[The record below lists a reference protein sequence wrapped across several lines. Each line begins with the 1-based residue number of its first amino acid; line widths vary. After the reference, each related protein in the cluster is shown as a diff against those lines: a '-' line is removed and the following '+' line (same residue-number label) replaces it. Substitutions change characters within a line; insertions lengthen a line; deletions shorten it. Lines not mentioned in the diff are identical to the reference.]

1 VSKRQ
6 RDSREYARRMR
17 MIQERATARKGRMRR
32 ATAAIATVLVV
43 FAVMIVAKLG
53 GAGEGGGGEQASPF
67 PTGEA
72 AAAIVAELTSVP
84 PATLDQVGTGSA
96 AGAGSAATLPKPI
109 TGQQVLTDGGKPL
122 VLYVGAE
129 YCPFCAAQRWP
140 VVVALSR
147 FGTFSGLAI
156 TASASDDV
164 YPNTPTVSFHGST
177 YTSDVLTFQGVET
190 SSRTRKGGSY
200 APLDQLTAQQ
210 AQLVQQFNAPPY
222 VDAKSAGSIPFIDF
236 ANQAIAGGASFSP
249 GLLAGMTAEQV
260 TATLADPGSDITKAI
275 VGNAN
280 AITAVLC
287 KVTGGKPANV
297 CTTPAVT
304 AFQGKV

>member
-1 VSKRQ
+1 
-6 RDSREYARRMR
+6 MR
-17 MIQERATARKGRMRR
+17 LIQERATARRGRMRK
-32 ATAAIATVLVV
+32 ATAAIAAVLVV

-53 GAGEGGGGEQASPF
+53 GAGGPETKPTPAF

-72 AAAIVAELTSVP
+72 AAAIVAQLTSVP
-84 PATLDQVGTGSA
+84 PAVLDQVGVGSA
-96 AGAGSAATLPKPI
+96 EILPKAV
-109 TGQQVLTDGGKPL
+109 TGQPVLTEGGKPL

-147 FGTFSGLAI
+147 FGTFSGLTI

-164 YPNTPTVSFHGST
+164 YPDTPTVSFHGST

-190 SSRTRKGGSY
+190 SGRTRKGGSY
-200 APLDQLTAQQ
+200 TPLDQLTPQQ
-210 AQLVQQFNAPPY
+210 AQLVQKFNAPPY
-222 VDAKSAGSIPFIDF
+222 VDAKSAGSIPFVDY
-236 ANQAIAGGASFSP
+236 ANQAITSGATFSP
-249 GLLAGMTAEQV
+249 DLLAGMTAEQV
-260 TATLADPGSDITKAI
+260 TKALSDPGSEIAKA
-275 VGNAN
+275 VNGNAN

-297 CTTPAVT
+297 CTSQAVT

>member
-1 VSKRQ
+1 MSKRQ

-17 MIQERATARKGRMRR
+17 LIQERATARHGRMRR
-32 ATAAIATVLVV
+32 AKAAIAAVLVL
-43 FAVMIVAKLG
+43 FAVMIVAKLA
-53 GAGEGGGGEQASPF
+53 GAGEGGGGGEPTSAF

-72 AAAIVAELTSVP
+72 AAAIVARLTSVP
-84 PATLDQVGTGSA
+84 PAVLDQVG
-96 AGAGSAATLPKPI
+96 AGSAEVLPKPV

-147 FGTFSGLAI
+147 FGTFSGLTI

-177 YTSDVLTFQGVET
+177 FTSDVLTFQGVET

-200 APLDQLTAQQ
+200 APLDQLTPQQ
-210 AQLVQQFNAPPY
+210 AQLVQKFNAPPY
-222 VDAKSAGSIPFIDF
+222 VDAKSAGAIPFMDY
-236 ANQAIAGGASFSP
+236 ANQAVGAGASFSP
-249 GLLAGMTAEQV
+249 DLLAGMTAEQV
-260 TATLADPGSDITKAI
+260 TAALSDPGSNVAKAV

-287 KVTGGKPANV
+287 KVTAGKPANV

>member
-1 VSKRQ
+1 
-6 RDSREYARRMR
+6 MR
-17 MIQERATARKGRMRR
+17 MIQERSTARHGRMRR
-32 ATAAIATVLVV
+32 ATAAIAAVVVV

-53 GAGEGGGGEQASPF
+53 GAGEGGGGGEQAAPF
-67 PTGEA
+67 PTGPA
-72 AAAIVAELTSVP
+72 AEAIVTALTSVP
-84 PATLDQVGTGSA
+84 PSVLDQV
-96 AGAGSAATLPKPI
+96 GAGSAATLPKPV

-147 FGTFSGLAI
+147 FGTFSGLTI

-177 YTSDVLTFQGVET
+177 YTSDLLTFQGVET

-200 APLDQLTAQQ
+200 TPLDQLTPQQ
-210 AQLVQQFNAPPY
+210 AQLVQKFNAPPY
-222 VDAKSAGSIPFIDF
+222 VDAKSAGAIPFIDF
-236 ANQAIAGGASFSP
+236 ANQAVAAGSSFSP
-249 GLLAGMTAEQV
+249 DLLAGMTAEQV
-260 TATLADPGSDITKAI
+260 TVALSDPGSDIAKAV

-280 AITAVLC
+280 AMTAVLC
-287 KVTGGKPANV
+287 KITGGKPANV
-297 CTTPAVT
+297 CATPAVT

>member
-1 VSKRQ
+1 
-6 RDSREYARRMR
+6 MR
-17 MIQERATARKGRMRR
+17 MIQERATARHGRMRR
-32 ATAAIATVLVV
+32 ANAAIAAVLVV

-67 PTGEA
+67 PTGDA
-72 AAAIVAELTSVP
+72 AAAIVTTLTSVP
-84 PATLDQVGTGSA
+84 PAVLDQVGTGSA
-96 AGAGSAATLPKPI
+96 EVLPQPV

-147 FGTFSGLAI
+147 FGTFSGLTI

-200 APLDQLTAQQ
+200 TPLDQLTPQQ
-210 AQLVQQFNAPPY
+210 AQLVQKFNAPPY

-249 GLLAGMTAEQV
+249 QLLAGMTAQQV
-260 TATLADPGSDITKAI
+260 ATALSDPGSPVAKA
-275 VGNAN
+275 VNGNAN

-287 KVTGGKPANV
+287 KLTAGKPANV

>member
-1 VSKRQ
+1 
-6 RDSREYARRMR
+6 
-17 MIQERATARKGRMRR
+17 MRR
-32 ATAAIATVLVV
+32 ATAAIAAVLVV

-53 GAGEGGGGEQASPF
+53 GAGDGGGGGQASQF
-67 PTGEA
+67 PTGDA
-72 AAAIVAELTSVP
+72 ATAIVTTLTSVP
-84 PATLDQVGTGSA
+84 PAVLDQVG
-96 AGAGSAATLPKPI
+96 AGSAELLPKPV
-109 TGQQVLTDGGKPL
+109 TGQQVLTEGGKPL

-147 FGTFSGLAI
+147 FGTFTGLTI

-164 YPNTPTVSFHGST
+164 YPDTPTVSFHGST

-200 APLDQLTAQQ
+200 TPLDQLTAQQ
-210 AQLVQQFNAPPY
+210 AQLVQKFNAPPY

-249 GLLAGMTAEQV
+249 QLLDGMTAEQV
-260 TATLADPGSDITKAI
+260 AAALDDPGSDIAKA
-275 VGNAN
+275 VGGNAN

-287 KVTGGKPANV
+287 KLTGGKPANV

-304 AFQGKV
+304 AFQGKI

>member
-1 VSKRQ
+1 
-6 RDSREYARRMR
+6 
-17 MIQERATARKGRMRR
+17 MIQERSAARQGRMRR
-32 ATAAIATVLVV
+32 ATAAIAAVLVV
-43 FAVMIVAKLG
+43 FAVMVVAKLG
-53 GAGEGGGGEQASPF
+53 GAGEGGDGEQASPF
-67 PTGEA
+67 PTGDA
-72 AAAIVAELTSVP
+72 AAAIITTLTSVP
-84 PATLDQVGTGSA
+84 PPVLDQVG
-96 AGAGSAATLPKPI
+96 AGSAELLPKPI
-109 TGQQVLTDGGKPL
+109 TGQQVLTEGGKPL

-147 FGTFSGLAI
+147 FGTFSGLTI

-164 YPNTPTVSFHGST
+164 YPDTPTVSFHGST

-200 APLDQLTAQQ
+200 TPLDELTAQQ
-210 AQLVQQFNAPPY
+210 AQVLQKFNAPPY

-249 GLLAGMTAEQV
+249 QLLDGMTAQQV
-260 TATLADPGSDITKAI
+260 AAALSDPGSEVAKA
-275 VGNAN
+275 VDGNAN

-287 KVTGGKPANV
+287 KLTDGKPANV
-297 CTTPAVT
+297 CTSPAVT
-304 AFQGKV
+304 AFQGKI